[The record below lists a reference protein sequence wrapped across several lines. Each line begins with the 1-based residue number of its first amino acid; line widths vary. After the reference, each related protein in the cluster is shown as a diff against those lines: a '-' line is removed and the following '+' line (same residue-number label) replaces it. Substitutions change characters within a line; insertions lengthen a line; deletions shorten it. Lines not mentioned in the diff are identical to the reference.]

1 MGVRLDRDKSNSK
14 KTKNNNCGWDVNKR
28 LPFKALSTTSVQ
40 GDGTRTGFKKKQR
53 LDCFLMS
60 FF

>member
-14 KTKNNNCGWDVNKR
+14 KKKKKQKKNNNCGWDVNKR

-40 GDGTRTGFKKKQR
+40 GDGTRTGF
-53 LDCFLMS
+53 
-60 FF
+60 